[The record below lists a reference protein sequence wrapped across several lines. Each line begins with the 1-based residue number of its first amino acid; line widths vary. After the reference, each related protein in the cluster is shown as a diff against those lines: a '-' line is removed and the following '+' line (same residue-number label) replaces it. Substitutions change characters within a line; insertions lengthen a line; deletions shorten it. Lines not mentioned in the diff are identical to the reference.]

1 MILKITKAVH
11 MYKQNQM
18 NNSDPLKNWEYICTR
33 CTGRVRIINFI
44 GTHFKAFKNNY
55 EKLFHRLL

>member
-1 MILKITKAVH
+1 

-44 GTHFKAFKNNY
+44 GTHFKAFKDNY
-55 EKLFHRLL
+55 EKLIHMLLC